1 MQHAIDIRRVPW
13 IRRLAS
19 DYASDHG
26 ALAAFFAGDPAAPE
40 AWRAT
45 IARRSAA
52 RPPAPFVDVLTAQLE
67 SRNAPAEARAYAESL
82 RLSDAVAVVTGQQ
95 AGLFGGPL
103 FTLLKALTTL
113 QLAERVSREH
123 GVPAVPVFWI
133 DAEDHD
139 WNEVAAC
146 AVLDTDWQV
155 QRVAL
160 APPPG
165 AGEAPVGT
173 LQVGD
178 DIGGVLDALT
188 LALPPTEFTA
198 PLIDDLRRC
207 YRPGAGMADAFG
219 RWLETVLGSR
229 GLVVFDS
236 SDPAA
241 KPFARDLFE
250 RELRDGRTAALAGD
264 AGRRLAA
271 EGYHAQV
278 TPAADSVAL
287 FRVDGARQP
296 IRRTTDGFTIGAA
309 PAALGELVDA
319 LERTPE
325 AFGPNVLLRPLM
337 QDTLFPT
344 ICYVPGPSELAYLAQ
359 LKDVYEH
366 FGLPMPLFHPR
377 ASATLLDS
385 AGARF
390 LDRHDLAF
398 EALQPQDEAA
408 LNRLLEAQLP
418 AAVEQSIE
426 DAREAIRTRLAA
438 VVDVV
443 PAVDPT
449 LAGAARSTLGRI
461 EHDLKT
467 LHNKILQAAK
477 RRDETLRR
485 QFTRARAQAFP
496 DGHTQERALGF
507 VGFLNRFGP
516 SLIDRLLTE
525 LPLDPAHHTL
535 ITP

>member
-1 MQHAIDIRRVPW
+1 VQHAIDIRRFPW

-19 DYASDHG
+19 DYASDHD
-26 ALAAFFAGDPAAPE
+26 ALATFFAGDPAAPD
-40 AWRAT
+40 AWRAA
-45 IARRSAA
+45 IAGRSAA
-52 RPPAPFVDVLTAQLE
+52 RPPVEFVDVLVAQLE
-67 SRNAPAEARAYAESL
+67 SREAPAEARASAESL
-82 RLSDAVAVVTGQQ
+82 RRPDAVAVVTGQQ

-113 QLAERVSREH
+113 QLAARVSREH
-123 GVPAVPVFWI
+123 GVPTVPVFWI

-139 WNEVAAC
+139 WDEVAAC

-173 LQVGD
+173 LTIGD

-198 PLIDDLRRC
+198 ALVEDLRRS
-207 YRPGAGMADAFG
+207 YQPGSGMADAFG
-219 RWLETVLGSR
+219 RWLETVLGSY

-250 RELRDGRTAALAGD
+250 RELRSGRTAALASE
-264 AGRRLAA
+264 AGHRLAA
-271 EGYHAQV
+271 QGYHAQV
-278 TPAADSVAL
+278 TPADGSIAL
-287 FRVDGARQP
+287 FRVDGERQP
-296 IRRTTDGFTIGAA
+296 IRRTADGFTVGTA
-309 PAALGELVDA
+309 PAALDDLVDA
-319 LERTPE
+319 LERTPD

-344 ICYVPGPSELAYLAQ
+344 VCYVPGPSELAYLAQ
-359 LKDVYEH
+359 LKGVYEH
-366 FGLPMPLFHPR
+366 FALPMPLLHPR
-377 ASATLLDS
+377 DSATLLDS
-385 AGARF
+385 AGAKF
-390 LDRHDLAF
+390 LDRHDLPF
-398 EALQPQDEAA
+398 ETLQPQDEAA

-418 AAVEQSIE
+418 PAVEQSIN
-426 DAREAIRTRLAA
+426 DAREAIRARLAA

-443 PAVDPT
+443 PSVDPT
-449 LAGAARSTLGRI
+449 LAGAAKSTLGRM

-496 DGHTQERALGF
+496 DGHPQERALGF

-516 SLIDRLLTE
+516 SLIDRLLSE
-525 LPLDPAHHTL
+525 LPLDPAHHSL